1 MDLGFEAERIDVV
14 KNMAPFDEGPIWE
27 ARIVVHFRS
36 EEEADGFA
44 EEFMLR
50 GMLGMLDFDIPK
62 IH

>member
-1 MDLGFEAERIDVV
+1 MDLDIEAERIDVV
-14 KNMAPFDEGPIWE
+14 EKPVPLDEGRIWE

-36 EEEADGFA
+36 EEEAECFA
-44 EEFMLR
+44 EEFMSR